1 MSGNLIYFILKVFL
15 KEIDIHFS
23 IKKQNKTDRKM
34 KIFFFLVAA
43 LVNFNLV
50 AINVDCRYSTSNGH
64 EPYSAYNELYEIL
77 QENMGMPRS
86 KKPRVNASRRR
97 LPAPPKRK
105 TSRKFSFRKIPNF
118 LNNF

>member
-1 MSGNLIYFILKVFL
+1 MHRNLIYFISKGL

-23 IKKQNKTDRKM
+23 IKDKINKTDCKM

-43 LVNFNLV
+43 LVHLNFV
-50 AINVDCRYSTSNGH
+50 AINVDCRYSTTNGR

-86 KKPRVNASRRR
+86 KKPRVNANRRR

-105 TSRKFSFRKIPNF
+105 TSRKFSFRKTPSF
-118 LNNF
+118 LDNY